1 MEEQIHIKVKGRL
14 KGVYLEKGGFTRVF
28 LAVSFP
34 QAYFHPV
41 KEGRNRN
48 IVWWEYY
55 HFPTRTVIAIKHETF
70 YITNDDKY
78 VTFKIPALDL
88 KIPIFSLFPESTVY
102 IEFNEEQAKILPYVS
117 SDEVSSGII
126 KNNETENNSQQ
137 EQEQESVKQLFKLQ
151 KFMEKYKSYTNSNEN
166 EKSKNENKLI
176 SILVIDKIQDMID
189 AIKYISIQYAR

>member
-1 MEEQIHIKVKGRL
+1 
-14 KGVYLEKGGFTRVF
+14 VF
-28 LAVSFP
+28 LSVSFP
-34 QAYFHPV
+34 QAIFHPMKV
-41 KEGRNRN
+41 GNGKN
-48 IVWWEYY
+48 IEWWEYY
-55 HFPTRTVIAIKHETF
+55 HFSTRTVIAIKHETF